1 VRLRLVALITAGLL
15 GVLAQGASASS
26 VRVVDFDCKY
36 GCHREA
42 QFRAGPGE
50 ANDVTVRQNS
60 DASGTYFKFV
70 DTGAPLSAGPGCR
83 RVDDHTANCY
93 FGPFDMLYDP
103 SIVLG
108 NLDDRLDASGLEFGG
123 YGVTAT
129 GGKGSDTIIGSPAS
143 DAIDGGPGGDS
154 LDGGGGRDGL
164 VFNETA
170 PGLRIDLGSSE
181 PQGSPAAPDRYMNF
195 EDVSAGRALG
205 AVLIGDAGPNVLR
218 AGPRGEVHG
227 RGGSDSLY
235 PGRGGRAYG
244 GPGNDSLEADSSE
257 PSKADRLHPKIL
269 DCGDGNDLTEA
280 MSLFDVARE
289 SCELV
294 SPDGTDGFVEL
305 HEQAG
310 PHGPFATL
318 RYGCLATHQRCPLT
332 IWGRLGSTHGTVVMK
347 RRVKVPPGARDHF
360 YALRLN
366 ARGRSLLRERGR
378 LRVIVYYRIDDPEYG
393 SDLGFSMIL
402 RAGAAA

>member
-1 VRLRLVALITAGLL
+1 MRLRLVALITAGVL

-26 VRVVDFDCKY
+26 VRFVDFDCKY
-36 GCHREA
+36 GCHRVA

-60 DASGTYFKFV
+60 DTSGTYFKFV

-83 RVDDHTANCY
+83 RVDDHTTNCY

-108 NLDDRLDASGLEFGG
+108 NRDDRLDASGLEFGG
-123 YGVTAT
+123 YGVAAS

-154 LDGGGGRDGL
+154 LDGGGGRDEL

-170 PGLRIDLGSSE
+170 PGLRVDLGSSE
-181 PQGSPAAPDRYMNF
+181 PQGSPAAPDRYLNF
-195 EDVSAGRALG
+195 EDVSATRASG
-205 AVLIGDAGPNVLR
+205 AVLIGDDGPNVLR
-218 AGPRGEVHG
+218 AGPGGEVHG
-227 RGGSDSLY
+227 RGGSDLLY

-244 GPGNDSLEADSSE
+244 GPGSDSLEADSSE

-269 DCGDGNDLTEA
+269 DCGAGNDLTEA
-280 MSLFDVARE
+280 MSLFDVVRA

-294 SPDGTDGFVEL
+294 SPDGTDDFVHL
-305 HEQAG
+305 HERPG
-310 PHGPFATL
+310 PDGRFATL
-318 RYGCLATHQRCPLT
+318 RYGCPLHTGDCPIT
-332 IWGRLGSTHGTVVMK
+332 IWARLRSTHGTVVMK
-347 RRVKVPPGARDHF
+347 RSVTVPRGFHEHLYP
-360 YALRLN
+360 LRLN
-366 ARGRSLLRERGR
+366 ARGRSLLAAHGR
-378 LRVIVYYRIDDPEYG
+378 LRVIVYSRFEDGAYVSND
-393 SDLGFSMIL
+393 GFTMIL
-402 RAGAAA
+402 RSGAAA